1 MPPGVDGV
9 DGVEAP
15 PGEHSGEAPPG
26 EDGVEA
32 PPGDDRTATSTGE
45 STAERFARAARRDE
59 AARLRD
65 LAAQARER
73 SAEVRDRNAA
83 ERQAL
88 WNPVESF
95 GSACDYARAVRAH
108 AAIDRGLAAADR
120 AQAALDRKL
129 AAEDRRQAEADL
141 QRAHIDEL
149 TGAYTRGL
157 GTMALQRELDR
168 ARHSDGRLV
177 LAFVDVDDLKVVNDT
192 LGHDAGDRLLR
203 GIVDAIRANLRSY
216 DPIVRVGGDEFI
228 CALAGADLDETR
240 ERFIAIQESLRVAPG
255 ASISVGLAELLA
267 TDTLEDL
274 RRRGDEALYV
284 AKRRQCQVGRDARVP

>member
-1 MPPGVDGV
+1 LPGPTYNA
-9 DGVEAP
+9 E
-15 PGEHSGEAPPG
+15 PG
-26 EDGVEA
+26 EDPMVA
-32 PPGDDRTATSTGE
+32 PTGE
-45 STAERFARAARRDE
+45 STEERFARAARRDE

-65 LAAQARER
+65 MAAQTRDR
-73 SAEVRDRNAA
+73 SAELRDRTAA

-95 GSACDYARAVRAH
+95 GDACDYARAVRAH
-108 AAIDRGLAAADR
+108 AAMDRALAAADR

-129 AAEDRRQAEADL
+129 AAEDRRQAEVDL
-141 QRAHIDEL
+141 QRAYVDEL

-157 GTMALQRELDR
+157 GTLALQREIDR
-168 ARHSDGRLV
+168 ARHADGRLV

-203 GIVDAIRANLRSY
+203 GIVDTMRANLRSY

-228 CALAGADLDETR
+228 CALTGADVDETR
-240 ERFIAIQESLRVAPG
+240 ERFLAIRESLRIDPG
-255 ASISVGLAELLA
+255 ASISVGLAELRA

-284 AKRRQCQVGRDARVP
+284 AKRRQRQVSRGAPVR